1 MELHELKSGRK
12 GYAPCSG
19 TSGRVAVARRL
30 ALCVCVC
37 VCVCVR
43 ACGGGARGGA
53 LERTEMQMGRVTG
66 RKEPQ
71 GQVRVTERQAEAF
84 IFIAIREESSKE

>member
-1 MELHELKSGRK
+1 M
-12 GYAPCSG
+12 
-19 TSGRVAVARRL
+19 
-30 ALCVCVC
+30 
-37 VCVCVR
+37 
-43 ACGGGARGGA
+43 
-53 LERTEMQMGRVTG
+53 ERTETQMGRVTG